1 MKKNKNTI
9 IFILPSLIVIFVLNY
24 LPFFYSLFVS
34 LFSGRGDNL
43 KFSGLKNYNALFQD
57 EVFIKTIIN
66 SLTFTAI
73 IVPIIV
79 LFSLYVSYKIFN
91 LKSEKLK
98 NFFTTILYI
107 PCVTSPIAYSLFF
120 KQLSYSNGV
129 ISNIM
134 NKLTIFG
141 TDFNM
146 LGSVWSAKIYI
157 AIICIWAWS
166 GFYILFLY
174 TAMKNIDNELYKVA
188 KIDGASNNVIFRK
201 IVLPMIKPVLILM
214 SVLVII
220 GTFQLHVES
229 SIITKGGPS
238 MGTYTAVNYLYNR
251 AFTYVSQYGYASALG
266 VLVFIVCV
274 LFSIPFIKRMIKNE
288 ETI

>member
-1 MKKNKNTI
+1 MKKNKNII
-9 IFILPSLIVIFVLNY
+9 IFILPSLIIIFILNY
-24 LPFFYSLFVS
+24 LPFFYSVFIS
-34 LFSGRGDNL
+34 LFSGRGNNL
-43 KFSGLKNYNALFQD
+43 KFSALKNYNTLFND

-66 SLTFTAI
+66 SLTFTAV
-73 IVPIIV
+73 IVPIIL
-79 LFSLYVSYKIFN
+79 LFSLYVSYKIFK

-129 ISNIM
+129 ISNLM

-141 TDFNM
+141 TDFNI
-146 LGSVWSAKIYI
+146 LNSVWSAKIYI
-157 AIICIWAWS
+157 ALVCIWAWS

-174 TAMKNIDNELYKVA
+174 TAMKNINSDIYKVA
-188 KIDGASNNVIFRK
+188 KIDGASDIVIFRK
-201 IVLPMIKPVLILM
+201 VVLPMIKPVLILM
-214 SVLVII
+214 SILVII
-220 GTFQLHVES
+220 STFQLHVES

-238 MGTYTAVNYLYNR
+238 METYTAVNYLYNR

-266 VLVFIVCV
+266 LIVFIIC
-274 LFSIPFIKRMIKNE
+274 LIFSIPFIKRMVKNE